1 MIRIRPYDRKDLNE
15 MTALMT
21 DLGSPTSVEDMQK
34 RMELIELNPYFYTF
48 VAVLDDKVVGMIGV
62 RLNLTYTSN
71 LLKTQIASLVTKKE
85 YQGQGIGRALL
96 DFIEDWAQQQGSKFI
111 YLISGTSEERH
122 NAHTFYKKRGFD
134 ITGYRFVKKF

>member
-1 MIRIRPYDRKDLNE
+1 MQIRPYNRTDLEE

-96 DFIEDWAQQQGSKFI
+96 DFIEEWAQQQGSKFI
-111 YLISGTSEERH
+111 YLTSGASEERQ
-122 NAHTFYKKRGFD
+122 NAHAFYKKRGFE